1 MCLSVNG
8 FLTPRSD
15 QDQVGLWDVCLSE
28 ISVVIGA
35 SESRLDPVI
44 GSSSFLLPRSIVISN
59 TNLNILLCFQKILF

>member
-8 FLTPRSD
+8 FLTLRFD
-15 QDQVGLWDVCLSE
+15 QDQVALRNVCLSE

-44 GSSSFLLPRSIVISN
+44 GSSSFLFFRSVVTSDI
-59 TNLNILLCFQKILF
+59 NLNILLYFQKI